1 MSESAG
7 QAELFAV
14 ASGFLMRLNEIERA
28 APFLA
33 AYDMRCEFDVLDGEP
48 FHAVIADG
56 RVAAVARRRVPDFS
70 NRDDFALF
78 GRFPARLRR
87 RDHARGGD
95 VHRAC
100 DPARRACKA
109 LPGRGDLHAAPPRPA
124 ASVPYGVKA
133 QNSSRQ
139 LNVGS

>member
-56 RVAAVARRRVPDFS
+56 RVAAGAPTRVPDFS

-78 GRFPARLRR
+78 GYEAGFRLVFDAEITPAVAMYT
-87 RDHARGGD
+87 ARVTPRGE
-95 VHRAC
+95 RAKHC
-100 DPARRACKA
+100 QAAVIFTLLHLA
-109 LPGRGDLHAAPPRPA
+109 QLPRCLTA
-124 ASVPYGVKA
+124 
-133 QNSSRQ
+133 
-139 LNVGS
+139 